1 MCDPQGMA
9 VDDRIY
15 QTQEDV
21 SDEVITTE
29 VEVTLRDRSLTASQ
43 VQWLARITERPTN
56 ISPADASSMTMKSKP
71 LSSNVW

>member
-29 VEVTLRDRSLTASQ
+29 VEVCLRDRSLTASQ
-43 VQWLARITERPTN
+43 CHWRARMTGRPTN